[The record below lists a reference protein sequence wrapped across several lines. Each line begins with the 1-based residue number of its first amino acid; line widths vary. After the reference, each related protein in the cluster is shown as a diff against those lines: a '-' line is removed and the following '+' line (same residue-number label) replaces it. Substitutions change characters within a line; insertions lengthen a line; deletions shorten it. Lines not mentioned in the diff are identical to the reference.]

1 MFNGFALQ
9 KSIDLIE
16 DIERNELES
25 PLGSVDEIVA
35 PFLDD
40 FPDYVKRRAKQMA
53 RYYEIFYL
61 LEDKLRSIIID
72 TMYDEYKDDWWD
84 LHVPDDVKSYVKN
97 LQNKEGDLGVSLRSK
112 RDIDFTTFGHLVDI
126 IRSNKDVVGVR
137 FTSVNALQRI
147 LAVLNNVRGPIAHN
161 TVLAPDE
168 VARLY
173 VAIRD
178 LFRLIRRTYTPA

>member
-1 MFNGFALQ
+1 
-9 KSIDLIE
+9 
-16 DIERNELES
+16 
-25 PLGSVDEIVA
+25 
-35 PFLDD
+35 
-40 FPDYVKRRAKQMA
+40 
-53 RYYEIFYL
+53 
-61 LEDKLRSIIID
+61 
-72 TMYDEYKDDWWD
+72 MYDEYKDDWWE

-97 LQNKEGDLGVSLRSK
+97 LQNKEGDLGISLRSK

-126 IRSNKDVVGVR
+126 IKSNKDVVGVR